1 MAQGLHTGEVQG
13 CRRLKLA
20 ARNSRH
26 RGTERLRHVRA
37 GVQAHRDD
45 RGTPHVQGD
54 TDLRQAVKDDEQ
66 LNQQR
71 GATENPNVHP
81 RQPVHRC
88 EAARARA
95 SRHNAHQQRHR
106 ERNQRQ
112 RDSHCQGRAQQLG
125 QGLSPKI
132 QVAFHERNSAPLE
145 SISSS
150 VRGLR
155 PRTSGKSP

>member
-1 MAQGLHTGEVQG
+1 MAQGLHAGEVQG

-26 RGTERLRHVRA
+26 GGTERLRHVRA

-54 TDLRQAVKDDEQ
+54 TDLRQAVEDDEQ

-71 GATENPNVHP
+71 GATENPNIHP

-88 EAARARA
+88 EATRTRT
-95 SRHNAHQQRHR
+95 SRHDAHQQRHR

-112 RDSHCQGRAQQLG
+112 RNGHCQGRTQQLR
-125 QGLSPKI
+125 QRFCPEVE
-132 QVAFHERNSAPLE
+132 VAFHERNSAPLE

-155 PRTSGKSP
+155 PRTSRKSP